1 MFEKAKN
8 YYRNLKTFKLIYG
21 NDIVSSFLSLKNL
34 NKVTLEPPTSGK
46 ILVIAPHPDDE
57 LIGLGGTLRLH
68 ILNKD
73 IVKVI
78 YITDGSTGFPKSYR
92 PTHRE
97 KQEMADKRELEAR
110 EGMEVIGVSDLTFLE
125 YKDDKF
131 SINDNILKY
140 MIQLLNNMQ
149 PDIIYIPY
157 FFDTNRDHQQTL
169 NIMMKTLEQSK
180 LSTKIA
186 MYEVWEPLTA
196 NFIVGIDKVASTKE
210 EALKVHKS
218 QLNSINY
225 LYSAMGMSAFRG
237 AINEAGDYAE
247 AFLVLDSEVVL
258 KLYHKVSRVFN

>member
-8 YYRNLKTFKLIYG
+8 YYRNLKILKLIYG

-34 NKVTLEPPTSGK
+34 NKVTLEPPASGK

-68 ILNKD
+68 VLNKD
-73 IVKVI
+73 TVKVV
-78 YITDGSTGFPKSYR
+78 YIADGSMGFPRNYR

-110 EGMEVIGVSDLTFLE
+110 EGMEAVGVSDLIFLE
-125 YKDDKF
+125 YKDGKF
-131 SINDNILKY
+131 FVNDNVLKY
-140 MIQLLNNMQ
+140 MIQLLNNMK

-157 FFDTNRDHQQTL
+157 FFDSNRDHQQTL
-169 NIMMKTLEQSK
+169 NMMMQTLEQSK

-186 MYEVWEPLTA
+186 MYEVWEPLIA

-210 EALKVHKS
+210 EALKIHKS

-225 LYSAMGMSAFRG
+225 LYSAMGISAYRG

-247 AFLVLDSEVVL
+247 AFLVLDSEVTL
-258 KLYHKVSRVFN
+258 KLYHKISRVLN